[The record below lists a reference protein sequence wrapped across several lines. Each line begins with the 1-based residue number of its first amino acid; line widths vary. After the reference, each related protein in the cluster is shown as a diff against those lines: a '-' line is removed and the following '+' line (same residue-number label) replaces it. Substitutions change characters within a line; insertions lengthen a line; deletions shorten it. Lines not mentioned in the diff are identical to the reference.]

1 MRTKDIVNKTAD
13 ILIRYYNNEIQPF
26 LDSCDKDI
34 LWIGPAEKQVIRG
47 KQNLVD
53 TFAKEEHELSFRL
66 HNFTVFPVP
75 TGSSRVC
82 VAMAFFQVDTF
93 WPDGSMNRVNQRIEF
108 TWRQRGNEGKL
119 SICHISNS
127 IAYDKRDTIYP
138 VHYEETYHGIV
149 LYGSGSGRSER
160 ISFKGPDR
168 ARNYLNWSSVLY
180 AETFGGHAV
189 IHATD
194 QDYESIETLQE
205 LEKRY
210 AHLFFR
216 CHASYLVNPDQVKS
230 IRRFKLKLTGG
241 QEIPIPEKKYTAVR
255 AELEKKI
262 LGQRES
268 TEK

>member
-1 MRTKDIVNKTAD
+1 MRTQDIVNKTAD

-127 IAYDKRDTIYP
+127 IAYDERDTIYP

-194 QDYESIETLQE
+194 QKDLPGGKIPLEGLFTYKLMQE
-205 LEKRY
+205 MLLLSGKYFQRPVRI
-210 AHLFFR
+210 F
-216 CHASYLVNPDQVKS
+216 SPGQVPDR
-230 IRRFKLKLTGG
+230 IHRIHR
-241 QEIPIPEKKYTAVR
+241 
-255 AELEKKI
+255 
-262 LGQRES
+262 
-268 TEK
+268 